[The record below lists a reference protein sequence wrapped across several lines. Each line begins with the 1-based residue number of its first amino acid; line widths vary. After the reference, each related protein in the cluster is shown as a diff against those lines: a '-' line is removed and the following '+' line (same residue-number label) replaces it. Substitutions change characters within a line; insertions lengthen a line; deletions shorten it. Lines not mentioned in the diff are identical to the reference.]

1 MPEFNFNVGA
11 RQVSAP
17 TGAQGPSAP
26 WGARQPAQA
35 TESPWQARWAGLQ
48 TQKATDPSNRQ
59 LTAVEHDAFSRA
71 LIERFGPIAGRA
83 AVAGAIPAWQA
94 AKAITQPIARFVPG
108 AQSFFDAIMPSE
120 IQPHRGSAPG
130 WDQLMTGLAP
140 IWSAE
145 SPSWASEP
153 TSLGGWKPAQ
163 AEDSSEPQDY
173 SQWGYM

>member
-35 TESPWQARWAGLQ
+35 TEWQARWAGLQ
-48 TQKATDPSNRQ
+48 GQKAADPANRQ

-71 LIERFGPIAGRA
+71 LIERFGPVAGRA
-83 AVAGAIPAWQA
+83 MVAGAIPAWQG
-94 AKAITQPIARFVPG
+94 AKAITQPIARSVPG
-108 AQSFFDAIMPSE
+108 AQSFFDAIMPSG